1 MEFKVGDKV
10 KITRRDGEGKSGVI
24 IKVSNDDPKFKYC
37 VAVNG
42 KEYWKEEKSLD
53 LIESSNQGWIKP
65 LEAAAP
71 VTTATPKKRG
81 RPKGVT
87 TTTKQKSVA
96 KPKKAKQEPV
106 QLAKE
111 EDIFDRYHGFMKTLS
126 LNDFLEIHR
135 LINQD
140 YAEMC
145 ELVQN
150 QLGLRGVK

>member
-24 IKVSNDDPKFKYC
+24 IKVSEDDPKFKYC

-65 LEAAAP
+65 LEAATP
-71 VTTATPKKRG
+71 VPETTPKKRG

-96 KPKKAKQEPV
+96 KPKE
-106 QLAKE
+106 LAKE
-111 EDIFDRYHGFMKTLS
+111 EDIFDRYHSFMKTLS

-150 QLGLRGVK
+150 QLGLRGIK

>member
-65 LEAAAP
+65 LEVAAP

-96 KPKKAKQEPV
+96 KPKE
-106 QLAKE
+106 LAKE

-145 ELVQN
+145 ELVQD
-150 QLGLRGVK
+150 QFGLRGVK

>member
-10 KITRRDGEGKSGVI
+10 IITRRDGEGKIGVI

-37 VAVNG
+37 VTASG

-96 KPKKAKQEPV
+96 KPKELV
-106 QLAKE
+106 KE

-126 LNDFLEIHR
+126 LNDFLEIYR